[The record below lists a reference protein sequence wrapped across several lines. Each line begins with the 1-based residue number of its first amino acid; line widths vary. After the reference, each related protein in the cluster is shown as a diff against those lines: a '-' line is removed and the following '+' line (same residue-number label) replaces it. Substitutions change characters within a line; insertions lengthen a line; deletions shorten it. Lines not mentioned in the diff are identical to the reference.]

1 MNRMS
6 VAEDVRQVL
15 QDFLA
20 PELRAVSAR
29 LDSIEKVMDA
39 RFAAVDVKFDSMD
52 VKFDSLRTQIQGISD
67 KLDIDRRLI
76 ALESKQQEQASQ

>member
-1 MNRMS
+1 MS
-6 VAEDVRQVL
+6 VVEDVRQVL
-15 QDFLA
+15 QDLLA

-29 LDSIEKVMDA
+29 LDSLEKIMEA
-39 RFAAVDVKFDSMD
+39 RFESVDVKFDA
-52 VKFDSLRTQIQGISD
+52 LRTQIQGISD